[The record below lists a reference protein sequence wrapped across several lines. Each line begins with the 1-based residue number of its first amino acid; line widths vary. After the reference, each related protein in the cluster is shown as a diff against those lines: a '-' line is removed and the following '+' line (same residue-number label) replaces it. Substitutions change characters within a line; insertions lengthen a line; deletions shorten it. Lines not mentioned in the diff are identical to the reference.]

1 MRTGADEE
9 RAPKYAHI
17 ERERRWLVDRRARP
31 AIDGLPSVL
40 IEDRSLVGTRMRL
53 RRMTDSSTGAV
64 SLKLTKKYEAE
75 DPLARPIVTSY
86 LTEDEFSLL
95 ATLPALSLA
104 KRRFKL
110 TKDGQSFSVDQFI
123 GSLSG
128 LELVEIEWAD
138 DAGLRALRAP
148 DWTVREVSNDPRY
161 QGGAHPQFGIPEE
174 HPWPA
179 S

>member
-17 ERERRWLVDRRARP
+17 ERERRWLVDPKARP

-40 IEDRSLVGTRMRL
+40 IDDRYLVGTRMRL
-53 RRMTDSSTGAV
+53 RRMTESATGTV
-64 SLKLTKKYEAE
+64 SLKLTKKYEAD

-95 ATLPALSLA
+95 ATLPSRQLA
-104 KRRFKL
+104 KRRFRL
-110 TKDGQSFSVDQFI
+110 ASGGPSFSVDQFI

-128 LELVEIEWAD
+128 LELAEIEWAD

-161 QGGAHPQFGIPEE
+161 QGAALAQFGIPEE

>member
-1 MRTGADEE
+1 MRTGADEA

-17 ERERRWLVDRRARP
+17 ERERRWLVDGAVRP
-31 AIDGLPSVL
+31 SLDRVPSVL
-40 IEDRSLVGTRMRL
+40 IEDRYLVGTRMRL
-53 RRMTDSSTGAV
+53 RRMTDSSTAAV

-95 ATLPALSLA
+95 ATLPALSVA

-110 TKDGQSFSVDQFI
+110 PNGGQSFSVDQFI

-128 LELVEIEWAD
+128 LELAEIEWTD
-138 DAGLRALRAP
+138 DAGLRALHAP
-148 DWTVREVSNDPRY
+148 DWTVREVSNDARY
-161 QGGAHPQFGIPEE
+161 QGASLAQFGIPEE

>member
-1 MRTGADEE
+1 MRTGADEA

-17 ERERRWLVDRRARP
+17 ERERRWLVDCKARP

-40 IEDRSLVGTRMRL
+40 IEDRYLLGTRMRL
-53 RRMTDSSTGAV
+53 RRMTDSSSGAV
-64 SLKLTKKYEAE
+64 SLKLTKKYEAD

-86 LTEDEFSLL
+86 LTEDEFALL
-95 ATLPALSLA
+95 ATLPSRQLA

-110 TKDGQSFSVDQFI
+110 TSGGQPFSVDRFV
-123 GSLSG
+123 GPLSG
-128 LELVEIEWAD
+128 LELAEIEWPD

-148 DWTVREVSNDPRY
+148 DWTVREVSEDHRY
-161 QGGAHPQFGIPEE
+161 QGATLAQFGIPEE

>member
-1 MRTGADEE
+1 MRTGADETY
-9 RAPKYAHI
+9 APKYAHI
-17 ERERRWLVDRRARP
+17 ERERRWLVDCKARP
-31 AIDGLPSVL
+31 LLDGLPSVM
-40 IEDRSLVGTRMRL
+40 IEDRYFIGTRMRL
-53 RRMTDSSTGAV
+53 RRMTETATGAV
-64 SLKLTKKYEAE
+64 SLKLTKKYEAD

-95 ATLPALSLA
+95 ATLPSRQLA

-110 TKDGQSFSVDQFI
+110 ASSGPSFSIDQFI

-128 LELVEIEWAD
+128 LELAEIEWD
-138 DAGLRALRAP
+138 DDTDLRALRAP
-148 DWTVREVSNDPRY
+148 DWSVREVSYDPRY
-161 QGGAHPQFGIPEE
+161 QGAALAQFGIPEE